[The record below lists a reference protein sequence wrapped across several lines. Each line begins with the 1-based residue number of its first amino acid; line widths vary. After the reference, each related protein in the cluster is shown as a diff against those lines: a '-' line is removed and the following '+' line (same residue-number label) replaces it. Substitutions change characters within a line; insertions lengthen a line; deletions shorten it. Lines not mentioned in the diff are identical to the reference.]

1 MLLFENYDNYYS
13 IVPELKTFAD
23 FTCLA
28 TVGRDDDANS
38 LLLQLLSYFNC
49 NTLFILLLFITPDDD
64 LNPVKNPNDLDNTDV
79 YGCLTTYFKK
89 NNPLYYCSYYIPLLE
104 RKLFP

>member
-1 MLLFENYDNYYS
+1 M
-13 IVPELKTFAD
+13 
-23 FTCLA
+23 
-28 TVGRDDDANS
+28 
-38 LLLQLLSYFNC
+38 
-49 NTLFILLLFITPDDD
+49 PDDD

-89 NNPLYYCSYYIPLLE
+89 NNPLYYCSHYIPLSE